1 MDNVRKAIISDL
13 WEKLTMILED
23 IEQVLEDEE
32 EFMDDL
38 PDNSEH
44 YKESRNACN
53 NLTQGME
60 SIGNAANNLA
70 KILNWK

>member
-1 MDNVRKAIISDL
+1 MDNVRKAIIYDL

-23 IEQVLEDEE
+23 IEQVLVDEE

-60 SIGNAANNLA
+60 RIGNAANNLA

>member
-1 MDNVRKAIISDL
+1 MNKARRSAILDL
-13 WEKLTMILED
+13 REKLMVVLED
-23 IEQVLEDEE
+23 IEQLLEDEE
-32 EFMDDL
+32 EFMNDL